1 MKYFI
6 TAALPYPNNASP
18 HLGNL
23 IGALLSGDI
32 YARFKRGQG
41 HEVIYLSGT
50 DEYGTTTMIKAR
62 QEGLSCRELC
72 DKYFEL
78 HKKVYDWF
86 NIEFN
91 TFGRTSTQKQTEIT
105 HEIFLGLYNNGYIEE
120 KTISQTFCNKCNMF
134 LADTYVK
141 GICYHDQ
148 CKNLSVIA
156 NGDQCERCQ
165 KLIDVNKLID
175 PFCGICK
182 SIPEQKITNHLYL
195 KLGDLTPKIR
205 EYLDKTNF
213 KTNVDSIARAWLE
226 TGLTSR
232 CITRDLS
239 WGTPIPKEV
248 EAILENYENKVFYV
262 WFDAPIGYYSILAN
276 HREDW
281 REWLNSDVKWIS
293 TQGKDNIPFHTI
305 VFPGSIL
312 GSGVNLPLISDI
324 CGTDYLL
331 YEGEKF
337 SKSSNKGLFG
347 DKVIKISDQ
356 LDINE
361 DYWRYYLIKIRPE
374 TGDSSFS
381 LKDFVSCVKSDL
393 VGNIGNL
400 FNRFFVLSSKLNT
413 NEFSANISENILEMI
428 KNYEINMDNFK
439 FREALKIC
447 LNLSHYTN
455 KYIQDNRPWKL
466 LESNPKLAYTILGN
480 AGGSCWILLNLLTP
494 FIPKTC
500 SDILSKIETDSDI
513 NHLEN
518 LVKYKIIGKIDLPFK
533 NINFDEINNLIK
545 NAS

>member
-62 QEGLSCRELC
+62 QEGLTCRELC

-86 NIEFN
+86 NIDFN

-105 HEIFLGLYNNGYIEE
+105 HEIFLGLYHNGFIEE
-120 KTISQTFCNKCNMF
+120 KTISQTFCNKCDMF

-165 KLIDVNKLID
+165 KLIDVNKLIS

-182 SIPEQKITNHLYL
+182 STPEQISTSHLYL
-195 KLGDLTPKIR
+195 KLGDLTPKIK
-205 EYLDKTNF
+205 EYLDKTGF
-213 KTNVDSIARAWLE
+213 KENVNSIAKAWLE

-248 EAILENYENKVFYV
+248 ENILDNYENKVFYV

-276 HREDW
+276 YREDW
-281 REWLNSDVKWIS
+281 RGWLNSDVKWIS
-293 TQGKDNIPFHTI
+293 TQGKDNVPFHTI
-305 VFPGSIL
+305 VFPGTVL
-312 GSGVNLPLISDI
+312 GSGINLPLISDI

-337 SKSSNKGLFG
+337 SKSANKGLFG
-347 DKVIKISDQ
+347 DKVMQISEK
-356 LDINE
+356 LGINE
-361 DYWRYYLIKIRPE
+361 DYWRFYLIKIRPE

-381 LKDFVSCVKSDL
+381 LRDFVSCVKSDL

-400 FNRFFVLSSKLNT
+400 FNRFFVLSNKLNT
-413 NEFSANISENILEMI
+413 NEFIANIPENIYEFI
-428 KNYEINMDNFK
+428 KNYEIDMDNFK

-447 LNLSHYTN
+447 LNLSHHIN
-455 KYIQDNRPWKL
+455 KYIQDYRPWKL
-466 LESNPKLAYTILGN
+466 LESDPESANIILGN
-480 AGGSCWILLNLLTP
+480 AGGLCWILLNLLTP

-500 SDILSKIETDSDI
+500 KNILCKIETDSDI
-513 NHLEN
+513 NHLQN
-518 LVKYKIIGKIDLPFK
+518 LIKYKIVEKIDLPFK
-533 NINFDEINNLIK
+533 NINFDEIDNLIK
-545 NAS
+545 NKA